1 MYLEESSLN
10 MRNNEQVMNSEDAG
24 NLCIV
29 CQMLPI
35 TRAII
40 PCGHACLCCLCY
52 SKINCCPM
60 CRQPMTSSFKIRDEP
75 NFNFENEHKFSE
87 ILYHMNPMEIIRG
100 IYNAG

>member
-1 MYLEESSLN
+1 
-10 MRNNEQVMNSEDAG
+10 
-24 NLCIV
+24 
-29 CQMLPI
+29 
-35 TRAII
+35 
-40 PCGHACLCCLCY
+40 
-52 SKINCCPM
+52 M